1 MISFLRRGAGLLRP
15 CFAERSIRENTKES
29 RLAGIGRSKS
39 APLPLILTILLLL
52 PVALRAESVDVLLAA
67 ASDAELQPLISQLGT
82 PHTETRAAWQFW
94 TGTIRGKKVV
104 LTRTEGDPLNAVAA
118 TTLAIRHYAPKL
130 VVTIGAARAH
140 DPALKPGDV
149 VVSNTFVAFDGLVSQ
164 PHALGDGVHPLTW
177 EQLPHAV
184 MTPGEKEHYQTDFPA
199 DPAALA
205 VAEKLT
211 PARGRVVAG
220 ALGSANQ
227 VNREVDRIAW
237 IHQTWKTSCEDA
249 ESAHIA
255 GCALLFN
262 VPVIGLRIIDGTPA
276 ETPALA
282 LQFLEAL
289 K

>member
-1 MISFLRRGAGLLRP
+1 VAF
-15 CFAERSIRENTKES
+15 
-29 RLAGIGRSKS
+29 
-39 APLPLILTILLLL
+39 LILFAAT
-52 PVALRAESVDVLLAA
+52 LRAESSDVLLTLAT
-67 ASDAELQPLISQLGT
+67 DAELQPLVAKLGS
-82 PHTETRAAWQFW
+82 PHTENLAAWQFW
-94 TGTIRGKKVV
+94 TGTLAGKKIV

-149 VVSNTFVAFDGLVSQ
+149 VVSKTFIAFDGLVSQ
-164 PHALGDGVHPLTW
+164 THALGEGIHPLTW
-177 EQLPHAV
+177 EQLPHAM

-199 DPAALA
+199 DAATLA
-205 VAEKLT
+205 TALKLT

-220 ALGSANQ
+220 ALGSAPQ
-227 VNREVDRIAW
+227 VNREADRIAW
-237 IHQTWKTSCEDA
+237 IHQTWKTDCEDT

-262 VPVIGLRIIDGTPA
+262 TPVIGLRIIDGAPA

-282 LQFLEAL
+282 TQFLEAL